1 MTSSS
6 SIGLSVGSSD
16 DFIVLDKFAVRQF
29 QLLNN
34 FNASSS
40 SQQHISTSASLQYN
54 PIEFTGKI
62 NEYYKQHPHLI
73 DGYAS
78 FCKHIFIPNFIGSHL
93 RCAYA
98 TITDDN
104 RRYLKSDY
112 ITRSNAE
119 VPVLSRWMDKEYVQG
134 NEATHLDIILYSR
147 QQIYDE
153 NYAMEKHSKAA
164 ASSGSSSTSN
174 SSDNELED
182 AMESIGSHDVYE
194 NGNWEWGIISI
205 KPQEGDKELPM
216 LPITIMRNSLGK
228 DEGGSGVKINRDEY
242 MKSIGFWKQHAN
254 AS

>member
-1 MTSSS
+1 
-6 SIGLSVGSSD
+6 
-16 DFIVLDKFAVRQF
+16 
-29 QLLNN
+29 
-34 FNASSS
+34 
-40 SQQHISTSASLQYN
+40 
-54 PIEFTGKI
+54 
-62 NEYYKQHPHLI
+62 
-73 DGYAS
+73 
-78 FCKHIFIPNFIGSHL
+78 L

-112 ITRSNAE
+112 ITRTNAE

-164 ASSGSSSTSN
+164 ASSGSSTSN

-182 AMESIGSHDVYE
+182 AMESIGSHDVDE
-194 NGNWEWGIISI
+194 NGKWEWGIISI

-228 DEGGSGVKINRDEY
+228 DEGGSGVKINRHEY
-242 MKSIGFWKQHAN
+242 MKSVDFWKQHAN
-254 AS
+254 VS

>member
-1 MTSSS
+1 M
-6 SIGLSVGSSD
+6 GLSVGTKD
-16 DFIVLDKFAVRQF
+16 DFIVLDKFALRQF
-29 QLLNN
+29 QLLHQNN
-34 FNASSS
+34 NNKTPSSS
-40 SQQHISTSASLQYN
+40 KQPISTSASLQYN
-54 PIEFTGKI
+54 PIEFVSKI
-62 NEYYKQHPHLI
+62 DEYYKQHPHLI
-73 DGYAS
+73 AGYAS
-78 FCKHIFIPNFIGSHL
+78 FCKHIFIPNFIGSNL

-98 TITDDN
+98 TITDEN
-104 RRYLKSDY
+104 IRYLKSDY

-119 VPVLSRWMDKEYVQG
+119 VPVLTRWLEKEHVQG

-153 NYAMEKHSKAA
+153 NHAMEKHSKAA
-164 ASSGSSSTSN
+164 ASSSS

-194 NGNWEWGIISI
+194 NGKWEWGIISI

-242 MKSIGFWKQHAN
+242 MKSVDFWKQHAN
-254 AS
+254 VS